1 MIKVKTIE
9 ESAKDYANYN
19 DQINKAIQQAVLFG
33 AQLQQEFNQEEIN
46 ILKQE
51 LAYEKRKN
59 YGRENR

>member
-33 AQLQQEFNQEEIN
+33 AQLQQEFSQKEID
-46 ILKQE
+46 ILKEE
-51 LAYEKRKN
+51 LAYEKRK
-59 YGRENR
+59 YGRKDR